1 MKTKKRVKKLT
12 LSKITIANLEQNVLS
27 AVRGGF
33 NETEPGGGCNTWHP
47 ICATKPVFLCH
58 TQISFCICEA
68 TIENCEITLIC

>member
-33 NETEPGGGCNTWHP
+33 YETKPRGGCNTWNP
-47 ICATKPVFLCH
+47 ICATEPAFLCH
-58 TQISFCICEA
+58 TQLSFCICEE
-68 TIENCEITLIC
+68 TIEDCETKLIC